1 VRRNWRRYRER
12 KSSWERRCG
21 LLGCFDGE
29 RREKKGERKRERNEG
44 GEEGRWERRV

>member
-21 LLGCFDGE
+21 LLE